1 MTCEKLFAA
10 VLISIIFTDLKSQV
24 RNPTRTYRRP
34 WDIAKFVSRGQPIWT
49 YKTTE
54 HTDKSCKVDIVRH
67 ASEVFVTFNR
77 SYDYHG
83 QRPNI
88 QMLGRFDL
96 TNRAEIRIGRVVV
109 LDTVHKGKQSRL
121 CQLVLTSHHC
131 QKKSSRNKDFMSP
144 CSPGLD
150 IHSCSSYGEPTWMS
164 DYSTCKCGALSSPLN
179 KRHATELC
187 GKNGIHESRQ

>member
-96 TNRAEIRIGRVVV
+96 TNRAEIRIGRVGMLPNCVEKMV
-109 LDTVHKGKQSRL
+109 Y
-121 CQLVLTSHHC
+121 
-131 QKKSSRNKDFMSP
+131 MSP
-144 CSPGLD
+144 DSSCALILVSSLD
-150 IHSCSSYGEPTWMS
+150 MRRRHIRHLALRRKLQPMRKRLFW
-164 DYSTCKCGALSSPLN
+164 KGARILVSGGSPLAASST
-179 KRHATELC
+179 RF
-187 GKNGIHESRQ
+187 